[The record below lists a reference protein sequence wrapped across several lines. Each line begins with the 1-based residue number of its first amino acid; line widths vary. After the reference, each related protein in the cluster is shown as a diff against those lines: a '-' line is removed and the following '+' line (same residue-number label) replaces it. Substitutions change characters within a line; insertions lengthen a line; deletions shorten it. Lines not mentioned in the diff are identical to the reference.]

1 MRILALENPWRERRQ
16 LTPVMAGLVPAIHAV
31 TQRPASTV
39 DCGGAAWM
47 AGTSPAM
54 TLRGDAMT
62 LGGDND
68 GLSRAYPHPALRA
81 TPGASPGGRLF
92 SREREKGFAARPLRH
107 RYNATAAAVTSTRAD
122 CPKSLSRTWGEASVA
137 ATSISG
143 ANSASLLEGAAHA
156 RPCDA
161 DDGAAAGSGRR
172 VSGRL
177 PVRFGRLY
185 FGFENPFKGE
195 AENGKPCGFALS
207 SAERGRLKGSM
218 SPDRRSMASQS
229 GDNAGMP
236 VIGYRSAAGYRGPDE
251 FVVSFVGGDIR
262 LHDQESGIHVYL
274 DVK

>member
-1 MRILALENPWRERRQ
+1 MRILALRESLER
-16 LTPVMAGLVPAIHAV
+16 TPATHPVMAGLVPAIHAV

-62 LGGDND
+62 LGGDSD
-68 GLSRAYPHPALRA
+68 GLSRACPHPALRA

-122 CPKSLSRTWGEASVA
+122 CPKSLSRTWREASVA

-172 VSGRL
+172 VSSRL
-177 PVRFGRLY
+177 PVRLRQALFRVR
-185 FGFENPFKGE
+185 NP
-195 AENGKPCGFALS
+195 L
-207 SAERGRLKGSM
+207 
-218 SPDRRSMASQS
+218 
-229 GDNAGMP
+229 
-236 VIGYRSAAGYRGPDE
+236 
-251 FVVSFVGGDIR
+251 
-262 LHDQESGIHVYL
+262 
-274 DVK
+274 